1 MWLLTLDERL
11 YLAPIEDQ
19 LRARGGGGSWTECP
33 VSQRAYKH
41 AYKLISQ

>member
-19 LRARGGGGSWTECP
+19 LRARGGGEGHGQS
-33 VSQRAYKH
+33 VQ
-41 AYKLISQ
+41 